1 MVGSIGMVRGL
12 SRPNSLVIQEALNL
26 LSALGGDGKG
36 VTKKL
41 LMEMKEIQDNN
52 ATALEFVKEEI
63 TNSNKRT
70 AEVTEREAKLSRDVL
85 EAEELYSTRLS
96 VIENGEE
103 DLQRKTEEINIWIS
117 GEDGRISELED
128 KLRRDREEYQETL
141 DESNRVIAQRSGKLK
156 EERKNLKELEVSI
169 KDREGNVKS
178 DEKALN
184 DIRNS
189 LEERSTKL
197 DLRDTRVLDAMKDLD
212 VGG

>member
-41 LMEMKEIQDNN
+41 LTEMKDVQDKN
-52 ATALEFVKEEI
+52 ATALEFLKDEI

-96 VIENGEE
+96 VIEDGEE
-103 DLQRKTEEINIWIS
+103 NLQRKTDEINVWIS
-117 GEDGRISELED
+117 EEDGRISDLED
-128 KLRRDREEYQETL
+128 KLSRDREEYQETL
-141 DESNRVIAQRSGKLK
+141 DESNKVIVQRSGVLK
-156 EERKNLKELEVSI
+156 EERKNLKELEASI
-169 KDREGNVKS
+169 KSREESVKS
-178 DEKALN
+178 EEIVLN
-184 DIRNS
+184 DLRDS
-189 LEERSTKL
+189 LNERSTKL
-197 DLRDTRVLDAMKDLD
+197 DLRDARVRDAMKELD